1 MKHFEIMIVE
11 DNSSMR
17 LGMAESLRREGF
29 TIHEF
34 DNGNDALTFFEKRPV
49 SLVLADLK
57 MEPVNG
63 IEILKRTKALQASTE
78 VIMVSAFG
86 TVETAVE
93 AMQLGAADFLT
104 KPFSADE
111 LRIRVKKIIEKIQQ
125 SSDLAD
131 LKEENKILHDELFS
145 HYEEILGHSPAMY
158 QIFEII
164 ERIAKEDTT
173 VLIEGESGTG
183 KELVARAIH
192 RQSARHGASFIKVNC
207 GALNDNLLESEL
219 FGHEKGAFTG
229 AIRRKKGR
237 FELADGGTLF
247 LDEIGDISPAMQVR
261 LLHVIQDKTFERV
274 GGEET
279 ISSDVRIISATH
291 RNLSKWIAEEKFRED
306 LYYRLRVI
314 PIRLPP
320 LRERK
325 EDIPLLVEH
334 FLKKFGERRKEEPKS
349 LSPEGLEILRH
360 YSWPGNIRE
369 LENLFERLC
378 VITPGP
384 HIDLRLMAQHLVE
397 PRKNVLD
404 PSEQL
409 PLEASVVAFERKL
422 IEDALKKTGGIKNQ
436 AAKILG
442 IRTST
447 LYYKMERLGLLA
459 EKS

>member
-1 MKHFEIMIVE
+1 MKNFEIMVVE

-17 LGMAESLRREGF
+17 LGMAESLRREAF
-29 TIHEF
+29 TVHEF
-34 DNGNDALTFFEKRPV
+34 ERGTEALSFFEKKPV
-49 SLVLADLK
+49 FLVIADLK
-57 MEPVNG
+57 MEPING
-63 IEILKRTKALQASTE
+63 IEILKRIKSLQPSTE

-104 KPFSADE
+104 KPFSSDE

-125 SSDLAD
+125 FSDLAD
-131 LKEENKILHDELFS
+131 LKEENKILQEELFS
-145 HYEEILGHSPAMY
+145 HYEEMIGHSPAMY

-164 ERIAKEDTT
+164 ERVAKEASTI
-173 VLIEGESGTG
+173 LIEGESGTG

-192 RQSARHGASFIKVNC
+192 RQSSRAGASFIKVNC

-237 FELADGGTLF
+237 FELADQGTLF
-247 LDEIGDISPAMQVR
+247 LDEIGDISSAMQVR
-261 LLHVIQDKTFERV
+261 LLRVLQEKTFERV

-279 ISSDVRIISATH
+279 LSSDVRIIAATH
-291 RNLSKWIAEEKFRED
+291 RNLSKLVSEEKFRED

-314 PIRLPP
+314 PIRIPP

-325 EDIPLLVEH
+325 EDIPLLAGH
-334 FLKKFGERRKEEPKS
+334 FLKKFSQRKNEASKS
-349 LSPEGLEILRH
+349 LNAEGLEILEG

-378 VITPGP
+378 VITNGTQ
-384 HIDLRLMAQHLVE
+384 IDTRLLAQHLVE
-397 PRKNVLD
+397 PRKHSSAPKEL
-404 PSEQL
+404 L
-409 PLEASVVAFERKL
+409 PLEESVSAFEKKL
-422 IEDALKKTGGIKNQ
+422 IEDALKKSGGVKNQ
-436 AAKILG
+436 AAKMLG
-442 IRTST
+442 IRTSS
-447 LYYKMERLGLLA
+447 LYYKMEKLGLLT
-459 EKS
+459 EKF